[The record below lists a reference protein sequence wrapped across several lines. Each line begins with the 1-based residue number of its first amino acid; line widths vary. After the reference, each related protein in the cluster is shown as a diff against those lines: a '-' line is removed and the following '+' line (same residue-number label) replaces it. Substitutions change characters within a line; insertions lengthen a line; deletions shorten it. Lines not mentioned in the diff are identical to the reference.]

1 MQRLLSQK
9 NFLANVLKI
18 NGKIKHMNFKEIAQN
33 YDKSKRNM
41 MSNAI
46 VKNRKYMANFSQY
59 DAEALNLMYAEWH
72 LLFPTHKQDINCSSC
87 RKAVNKFWETML
99 EEWIE
104 LEQTPKAKTRKTIG
118 SKKTKAK

>member
-9 NFLANVLKI
+9 NFLVNVLKI

-33 YDKSKRNM
+33 YDKSKRKM

-46 VKNRKYMANFSQY
+46 VKNRKYMANFAKY
-59 DAEALNLMYAEWH
+59 DAESLNLMYAEWH

-104 LEQTPKAKTRKTIG
+104 LEQTPKTKTKKTSG

>member
-33 YDKSKRNM
+33 YDKSKRKM

-46 VKNRKYMANFSQY
+46 VKNRKYMANFAKY
-59 DAEALNLMYAEWH
+59 DAESLNLMYAEWH

-104 LEQTPKAKTRKTIG
+104 LEQTPKAKTKKTSG